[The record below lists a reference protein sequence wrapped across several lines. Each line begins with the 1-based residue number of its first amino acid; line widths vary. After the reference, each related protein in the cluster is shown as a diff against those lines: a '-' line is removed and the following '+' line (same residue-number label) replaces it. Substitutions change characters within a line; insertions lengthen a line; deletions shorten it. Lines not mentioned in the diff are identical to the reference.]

1 MPEVQKYGKSSAEVI
16 AQKNSFFEE
25 NAKHLAVEKKIAKV
39 YAEQPLRTR
48 CKNCDAILPD
58 GFDFIE
64 VDTEYIF
71 CDVCGHLN
79 GRHEDSDAFCDY
91 VYNGD
96 AGESYGLNY
105 SVADRK
111 SYQRRIKTIYLPKA
125 KFLLDVLTEDAQ
137 EVKKLRYMDF
147 GAGSGY
153 LVSAL
158 KMLNVDVKGLEI
170 SASQVD
176 FANSMMQEELL
187 EAFSPQETQ
196 NKIENTRREVFS
208 MIGVLEHLQEPRAA
222 LQAIRENKAIKYIYI
237 SVPLFSFSVFF
248 EKLSP
253 EIFSRQLSGGHN
265 HLYTEESLHY
275 MFHEFDFEVVGEWW
289 FGSDMMDVFRHVEV
303 MMQKSSS
310 SDKVRAVWQKS
321 FGKVIDE
328 MQLVLDERHLS
339 SEVHMVLKKAV
350 H

>member
-1 MPEVQKYGKSSAEVI
+1 MPEVQKYGKSSADVI

-39 YAEQPLRTR
+39 YTEQPLRTR
-48 CKNCDAILPD
+48 CKNCDSILPD
-58 GFDFIE
+58 GFDFVE
-64 VDTEYIF
+64 VDTEYLF

-79 GRHEDSDAFCDY
+79 GRYEDSDAFCDY
-91 VYNGD
+91 VYNSD

-105 SVADRK
+105 SVADREAYK
-111 SYQRRIKTIYLPKA
+111 RRMETIYLPKA
-125 KFLLDVLTEDAQ
+125 EFLLDVLTADAQ
-137 EVKKLRYMDF
+137 EAGKLRYMDF

-153 LVSAL
+153 FVSAL
-158 KMLNVDVKGLEI
+158 KTLGVDVKGLEI

-187 EAFSPQETQ
+187 EAFSPEETQ
-196 NKIENTRREVFS
+196 RRIEQVTEDVFS
-208 MIGVLEHLQEPRAA
+208 MIGVLEHLQEPRIA
-222 LQAIRENKAIKYIYI
+222 LEAIAQNEAVKYLYI

-248 EKLSP
+248 ERLSP
-253 EIFSRQLSGGHN
+253 DIFSRQLSGGHN

-275 MFHEFDFEVVGEWW
+275 MFEEFGFEIVGEWW

-303 MMQKSSS
+303 MMQKSGS
-310 SDKVRAVWQKS
+310 SDKVRAMWRKS

-328 MQLVLDERHLS
+328 MQLVLDEKHLS
-339 SEVHMVLKKAV
+339 SEVHMVLKKAAK
-350 H
+350 